1 MPNLEVASRTSAA
14 VLGGYMLAYAF
25 TAGTA
30 SMLVAGGLLAKSD
43 AVLAPSMLSFLVY
56 LVAAI
61 YAFAA
66 RTAWRAWA
74 WIGVNTVLFGI
85 GAVLFRPAL

>member
-1 MPNLEVASRTSAA
+1 MLKFEVASRMSAA
-14 VLGGYMLAYAF
+14 VLGGYLLAYAF
-25 TAGTA
+25 AAGTA
-30 SMLVAGGLLAKSD
+30 SALAAGGLLARSD
-43 AVLAPSMLSFLVY
+43 AVVAASMLSFLVY

-74 WIGVNTVLFGI
+74 WIAGNTVLFGI
-85 GAVLFRPAL
+85 GAVLFRPAV